1 MCDGAMIGTML
12 KNVLAWVCTVVAV
25 FALGPLVTY
34 PMKRLHALDGSADVT
49 LLVNRSP
56 MLGIGLLAL
65 LLIAMVGVG
74 LVVGWIVNKPTGMA
88 SAWLIAAWGAWR
100 LSTVDKVY
108 AATGAAAN
116 VMWLLAIEGLIVAGA
131 GVVLTAILR
140 GDDGGKQE
148 SVWARLGSIRQPA
161 LWAGVIAGAVVGG
174 IAAHVVGFQPLKGQ
188 AFAAAAIGSIGA
200 AAAAHLTMLMM
211 KKDPSPLAGA
221 ISILILAAAGP
232 VVAQMLYGNG
242 LAAALRAGPGL
253 TGGGGIVGFSV
264 PISLDWL
271 GGMLLGLPI
280 GEGWAVSMIDKRM
293 HSATNP
299 VVTSVIS
306 AAASTSESA
315 G

>member
-1 MCDGAMIGTML
+1 MIGTML

-65 LLIAMVGVG
+65 LLIAMVGAG
-74 LVVGWIVNKPTGMA
+74 LVVGRIVNKPTGMA

-100 LSTVDKVY
+100 LSTVDKVF
-108 AATGAAAN
+108 AATGGSGN
-116 VMWLLAIEGLIVAGA
+116 VMWLLAVEGLIVAGA
-131 GVVLTAILR
+131 GVLLTAVLR
-140 GDDGGKQE
+140 GDEGEKEQ
-148 SVWARLGSIRQPA
+148 SVGAKFKAIRQPA
-161 LWAGVIAGAVVGG
+161 LWAGVIAGVVVGG
-174 IAAHVVGFQPLKGQ
+174 IAAHVVGYQPLKGQ

-200 AAAAHLTMLMM
+200 AAAAHLTMLML

-221 ISILILAAAGP
+221 ISIMLLAATGP
-232 VVAQMLYGNG
+232 IVAQLVYGNG

-253 TGGGGIVGFSV
+253 TGGGGILGFCV

-293 HSATNP
+293 NSAPQT
-299 VVTSVIS
+299 T
-306 AAASTSESA
+306 AATETA

>member
-1 MCDGAMIGTML
+1 MIGTML

-65 LLIAMVGVG
+65 LVSAMVGAG
-74 LVVGWIVNKPTGMA
+74 LVVGRIVNKPTGMA

-100 LSTVDKVY
+100 LSTVDKVF
-108 AATGAAAN
+108 AATGGANGAAGN
-116 VMWLLAIEGLIVAGA
+116 VMWLLAVEGLIVAGA
-131 GVVLTAILR
+131 GVLLTAVLR
-140 GDDGGKQE
+140 GDE
-148 SVWARLGSIRQPA
+148 SEKNQGFGTKFKAIGQPA
-161 LWAGVIAGAVVGG
+161 FWASVIAGAVVGG
-174 IAAHVVGFQPLKGQ
+174 IAAHVVGYQPLKGQ

-200 AAAAHLTMLMM
+200 AAAAHLTMLML

-221 ISILILAAAGP
+221 ISIMLLAAAGP
-232 VVAQMLYGNG
+232 IVAQLVYGNG

-253 TGGGGIVGFSV
+253 TGGGGILGFCV

-293 HSATNP
+293 SGASQTTAATE
-299 VVTSVIS
+299 T
-306 AAASTSESA
+306 A

>member
-1 MCDGAMIGTML
+1 MSMCLLREQGGAMIGTML
-12 KNVLAWVCTVVAV
+12 KNVLAWMCTVVAI
-25 FALGPLVTY
+25 FALGPMVTW

-56 MLGIGLLAL
+56 MLGIGLLAGL
-65 LLIAMVGVG
+65 LVVMGVVA
-74 LVVGWIVNKPTGMA
+74 LVVGRVVNKPTGMA

-100 LSTVDKVY
+100 LSTVDKVF
-108 AATGAAAN
+108 AASGGQST
-116 VMWLLAIEGLIVAGA
+116 VMWLLAVEGLIVGAA
-131 GVVLTAILR
+131 GVVLTALLR
-140 GDDGGKQE
+140 GEDGEKRIAVRTHL
-148 SVWARLGSIRQPA
+148 SAMKQPA
-161 LWAGVIAGAVVGG
+161 VWAGVIAGVVVGG
-174 IAAHVVGFQPLKGQ
+174 IAAHVVGYQALKGQ

-221 ISILILAAAGP
+221 VSILILATAGP
-232 VVAQMLYGNG
+232 IAAHALYGSG

-280 GEGWAVSMIDKRM
+280 GEGWAVSMIDKHM
-293 HSATNP
+293 PQAAPGN
-299 VVTSVIS
+299 VT
-306 AAASTSESA
+306 A
-315 G
+315 